1 MEASLKEKV
10 AFVPS
15 SVFDPDGALT
25 NALRINFTRNT
36 PERLEEGVRRLRR
49 SVERYLSSQSNKG
62 V

>member
-1 MEASLKEKV
+1 
-10 AFVPS
+10 VPS